1 MMYTGHC
8 ADEQR
13 LVSTA
18 RQGKARLVGL
28 TRARADEF
36 GTADELNESDPTN
49 TRGLYRVPAKPVR
62 GLARLPGLA
71 G

>member
-18 RQGKARLVGL
+18 RQGWLVGL
-28 TRARADEF
+28 TRARTDEF